1 MEFMPESNDYT
12 NIFGLEPTP
21 EEMQVTKDSKDDF
34 INLLL

>member
-21 EEMQVTKDSKDDF
+21 EEMQVKKKD
-34 INLLL
+34 